1 MKKKKIFALM
11 AAALSL
17 AACSTNDIAD
27 ITHDDA
33 DNVVNVASVTRSG
46 EGASTTSTIPSFHLI
61 NITQA
66 TKRNVNFEADFTYD
80 NNTNQYAQTGDSKVV
95 WYNVKDADGN
105 EIPNEFKAFSP
116 IKTDKN
122 NASLETFNLPTDQ
135 SSATLLQ
142 SADWMTGKPDP
153 NPIKKSAAPS
163 GLALN
168 FSHNYSKLCFNV
180 VPQEDITESALSSA
194 DIKVLGSIKPYY
206 NSTSTSKTIEAIVE
220 PKDYT
225 TNDEIIQISLSN
237 GGESYALNFLQPITF
252 EAGKQ
257 YNYSLKLGHN
267 AITISSVSVT
277 DWTQASVATGKENE
291 AWNGSNALKLTFSGN
306 LTGAKLVLTYHYTEP
321 QTSNNV
327 KTRTLDAFISQNI
340 LSNCI
345 KISSPNNAEGIEVVI
360 RSEKNSSIAEIPLNN
375 DANIVLLSAKGGINT
390 NGTTNFTL
398 PDNETLVPGYSTI
411 GVTGDSENVKDIK
424 LDVSGDLRSLVNASD
439 PKNADTSKA
448 KFTNLFK
455 DCKQLKSFKKIQLNQ
470 MADSCCE
477 AMFENSGLEQSP
489 ILPDTTSVN
498 CYINMFKNCIDLKQ
512 VALPAAGLSPGCYNG
527 VLSGCVNLEY
537 LKLGVTNESLNS
549 LNDIENPP
557 FGNLVGQNDKQEIR
571 NDDGSITIIDPTAGS
586 QVDQRTLVIKE
597 GVDTSKLDLPFLWVD
612 MSKGANVLLE

>member
-1 MKKKKIFALM
+1 MLYMKKKKIFALM

-17 AACSTNDIAD
+17 TACSTNDIAD

-46 EGASTTSTIPSFHLI
+46 EGASTTSPMTAPFHLI

-206 NSTSTSKTIEAIVE
+206 NSTFKTIEAIVE

-267 AITISSVSVT
+267 AITISSVSVS
-277 DWTQASVATGKENE
+277 DWEDESVSSDEDEAWIRFDDSNIEYITFTADSEQGFKFYDTLYGSTLSGFEYSVNNGEWITIPSEGITEAIPFGGEKGTLRLRGKNLNGTATGYY
-291 AWNGSNALKLTFSGN
+291 GSNAK
-306 LTGAKLVLTYHYTEP
+306 
-321 QTSNNV
+321 
-327 KTRTLDAFISQNI
+327 RIS
-340 LSNCI
+340 
-345 KISSPNNAEGIEVVI
+345 
-360 RSEKNSSIAEIPLNN
+360 
-375 DANIVLLSAKGGINT
+375 
-390 NGTTNFTL
+390 F
-398 PDNETLVPGYSTI
+398 
-411 GVTGDSENVKDIK
+411 SENVPVSCTGDIRTLLDYENYTTVSTTNARFTSLFNNCAQLTSAPK
-424 LDVSGDLRSLVNASD
+424 LPATDLHEECYLGMFAGCTSLTTAPELPATNLRSKCYQAMFQGCTSLTTAPKLKATTLQSQCYFRMFYGCTILNSVTMLATDVSAFECLTNWLDDAGTGAQSRTLKLKNETVYNTIKETTSSLYR
-439 PKNADTSKA
+439 T
-448 KFTNLFK
+448 
-455 DCKQLKSFKKIQLNQ
+455 
-470 MADSCCE
+470 
-477 AMFENSGLEQSP
+477 P
-489 ILPDTTSVN
+489 ILPDLWKSGT
-498 CYINMFKNCIDLKQ
+498 
-512 VALPAAGLSPGCYNG
+512 NG
-527 VLSGCVNLEY
+527 ATVIYEDN
-537 LKLGVTNESLNS
+537 
-549 LNDIENPP
+549 NP
-557 FGNLVGQNDKQEIR
+557 
-571 NDDGSITIIDPTAGS
+571 
-586 QVDQRTLVIKE
+586 
-597 GVDTSKLDLPFLWVD
+597 
-612 MSKGANVLLE
+612 

>member
-17 AACSTNDIAD
+17 TACSTNDIAD

-46 EGASTTSTIPSFHLI
+46 EGASTTSPMTAPFHLI

-206 NSTSTSKTIEAIVE
+206 NSTFKTIEAIVE

-267 AITISSVSVT
+267 AITISSVSVS
-277 DWTQASVATGKENE
+277 DWEDESVSSDEDEAWIRFDDSNIEYITFTADSEQGFKFYDTLYGSTLSGFEYSVNNGEWITIPSEGITEAIPFGGEKGTLRLRGKNLNGTATGYY
-291 AWNGSNALKLTFSGN
+291 GSNAK
-306 LTGAKLVLTYHYTEP
+306 
-321 QTSNNV
+321 
-327 KTRTLDAFISQNI
+327 RIS
-340 LSNCI
+340 
-345 KISSPNNAEGIEVVI
+345 
-360 RSEKNSSIAEIPLNN
+360 
-375 DANIVLLSAKGGINT
+375 
-390 NGTTNFTL
+390 F
-398 PDNETLVPGYSTI
+398 
-411 GVTGDSENVKDIK
+411 SENVPVSCTGDIRNLLDYENYTTVSTTNARFTSLFNNCAQLTSAPK
-424 LDVSGDLRSLVNASD
+424 LPATDLHEECYLGMFAGCTSLTTAPELPATNLRSKCYQAMFQGCTSLTTAPKLKATTLQSQCYFRMFYGCTILNSVTMLATDVSAFECLTNWLDDAGTGAQSRTLKLKNETVYNTIKETTSSLYR
-439 PKNADTSKA
+439 T
-448 KFTNLFK
+448 
-455 DCKQLKSFKKIQLNQ
+455 
-470 MADSCCE
+470 
-477 AMFENSGLEQSP
+477 P
-489 ILPDTTSVN
+489 ILPDLWKSGT
-498 CYINMFKNCIDLKQ
+498 
-512 VALPAAGLSPGCYNG
+512 NG
-527 VLSGCVNLEY
+527 ATVIYEDN
-537 LKLGVTNESLNS
+537 
-549 LNDIENPP
+549 NP
-557 FGNLVGQNDKQEIR
+557 
-571 NDDGSITIIDPTAGS
+571 
-586 QVDQRTLVIKE
+586 
-597 GVDTSKLDLPFLWVD
+597 
-612 MSKGANVLLE
+612 

>member
-17 AACSTNDIAD
+17 AACSTNDVAD

-46 EGASTTSTIPSFHLI
+46 EGASTTSPMTAPFHLI

-66 TKRNVNFEADFTYD
+66 TKRNVNFEADFTFN

-194 DIKVLGSIKPYY
+194 DIKVLGSITPYY

-237 GGESYALNFLQPITF
+237 GGESYALNFLQATTF

-267 AITISSVSVT
+267 AITISSVSVS
-277 DWTQASVATGKENE
+277 DWEDKIVSSDEDEAWIRFDDSNIEYITFTADSEQGFKFYDTLYGSTLSGFEYSVNNGEWITIPSEGITEAIPFGGEKGTLRLRGKNLNGTATGE
-291 AWNGSNALKLTFSGN
+291 NGSNAKIISFTNNVPVSCTGDIRTLLDYKNYTTVSTTNARFTSLFNNCAQLTSAPKLPATDLHEECYLGMFAGCTSLTTAPELPATNLRSKCYQAMFQGCTSLTTAPKLKATTLQSQCYFRMFYGCTILNSVTMLATDVSAFECLTNWLYDAGTGAQSRTLKL
-306 LTGAKLVLTYHYTEP
+306 K
-321 QTSNNV
+321 
-327 KTRTLDAFISQNI
+327 
-340 LSNCI
+340 
-345 KISSPNNAEGIEVVI
+345 
-360 RSEKNSSIAEIPLNN
+360 
-375 DANIVLLSAKGGINT
+375 
-390 NGTTNFTL
+390 
-398 PDNETLVPGYSTI
+398 NETVYNTI
-411 GVTGDSENVKDIK
+411 KETTS
-424 LDVSGDLRSLVNASD
+424 SLYR
-439 PKNADTSKA
+439 T
-448 KFTNLFK
+448 
-455 DCKQLKSFKKIQLNQ
+455 
-470 MADSCCE
+470 
-477 AMFENSGLEQSP
+477 P
-489 ILPDTTSVN
+489 ILPDLWKSGT
-498 CYINMFKNCIDLKQ
+498 
-512 VALPAAGLSPGCYNG
+512 NG
-527 VLSGCVNLEY
+527 ATVIYEDN
-537 LKLGVTNESLNS
+537 
-549 LNDIENPP
+549 NP
-557 FGNLVGQNDKQEIR
+557 
-571 NDDGSITIIDPTAGS
+571 
-586 QVDQRTLVIKE
+586 
-597 GVDTSKLDLPFLWVD
+597 
-612 MSKGANVLLE
+612 

>member
-17 AACSTNDIAD
+17 AACSTNDVAD

-46 EGASTTSTIPSFHLI
+46 EGASTTSPMTAPFHLI

-168 FSHNYSKLCFNV
+168 FSHNYSKLCFAID
-180 VPQEDITESALSSA
+180 PQDDITESDLSGA

-206 NSTSTSKTIEAIVE
+206 NSTFKTIEAIVE
-220 PKDYT
+220 PKAYT

-267 AITISSVSVT
+267 AITISSVSVS
-277 DWTQASVATGKENE
+277 DWEDKIVSSDEDEAWIRFDDSNIEYITFTADSEQGFKFYDTLYGSTLSGFEYSVNNGEWITIPSEGITEAIPFGGEKGTLRLRGKNLNGTATGE
-291 AWNGSNALKLTFSGN
+291 NGSNAKIISFTNNVPVSCTGDIRTLLDYKNYTTVSTTNARFTSLFNNCAQLTSAPKLPATDLHEECYLGMFAGCTSLTTAPELPATNLRSKCYQAMFQGCTSLTTAPKLKATTLQSQCYFRMFYGCTILNSVTMLATDVSAFECLTNWLYDAGTGAQSRTLKL
-306 LTGAKLVLTYHYTEP
+306 K
-321 QTSNNV
+321 
-327 KTRTLDAFISQNI
+327 
-340 LSNCI
+340 
-345 KISSPNNAEGIEVVI
+345 
-360 RSEKNSSIAEIPLNN
+360 
-375 DANIVLLSAKGGINT
+375 
-390 NGTTNFTL
+390 
-398 PDNETLVPGYSTI
+398 NETVYNTIKETTSILYST
-411 GVTGDSENVKDIK
+411 
-424 LDVSGDLRSLVNASD
+424 
-439 PKNADTSKA
+439 
-448 KFTNLFK
+448 
-455 DCKQLKSFKKIQLNQ
+455 
-470 MADSCCE
+470 
-477 AMFENSGLEQSP
+477 P
-489 ILPDTTSVN
+489 ILPDLWKSGT
-498 CYINMFKNCIDLKQ
+498 
-512 VALPAAGLSPGCYNG
+512 NG
-527 VLSGCVNLEY
+527 ATVIYEDN
-537 LKLGVTNESLNS
+537 
-549 LNDIENPP
+549 NP
-557 FGNLVGQNDKQEIR
+557 
-571 NDDGSITIIDPTAGS
+571 
-586 QVDQRTLVIKE
+586 
-597 GVDTSKLDLPFLWVD
+597 
-612 MSKGANVLLE
+612 

>member
-46 EGASTTSTIPSFHLI
+46 EGASTTSPMTSPFHLI

-267 AITISSVSVT
+267 AITISSVSVS
-277 DWTQASVATGKENE
+277 DWEDKIVSSDEDEAWIRFDDSNIEYITFTADSEQGFKFYDTLYGSTLSGFEYSVNNGEWITIPSEGITEAIPFGGEKGTLRLRGKNLNGTATGE
-291 AWNGSNALKLTFSGN
+291 NGSNAKIISFTNNVPVSCTGDIRTLLDYKNYTTVSTTNARFTSLFNNCAQLTSAPKLPATDLHEECYLGMFAGCTSLTTAPKLKATTLQSQCYFRMFYGCTILNSVTMLATDVSAFECLTNWLYDAGTGAQSRTLKL
-306 LTGAKLVLTYHYTEP
+306 K
-321 QTSNNV
+321 
-327 KTRTLDAFISQNI
+327 
-340 LSNCI
+340 
-345 KISSPNNAEGIEVVI
+345 
-360 RSEKNSSIAEIPLNN
+360 
-375 DANIVLLSAKGGINT
+375 
-390 NGTTNFTL
+390 
-398 PDNETLVPGYSTI
+398 NETVYNTI
-411 GVTGDSENVKDIK
+411 KETTS
-424 LDVSGDLRSLVNASD
+424 SLYR
-439 PKNADTSKA
+439 T
-448 KFTNLFK
+448 
-455 DCKQLKSFKKIQLNQ
+455 
-470 MADSCCE
+470 
-477 AMFENSGLEQSP
+477 P
-489 ILPDTTSVN
+489 ILPDLWKSGT
-498 CYINMFKNCIDLKQ
+498 
-512 VALPAAGLSPGCYNG
+512 NG
-527 VLSGCVNLEY
+527 ATVIYEDN
-537 LKLGVTNESLNS
+537 
-549 LNDIENPP
+549 NP
-557 FGNLVGQNDKQEIR
+557 
-571 NDDGSITIIDPTAGS
+571 
-586 QVDQRTLVIKE
+586 
-597 GVDTSKLDLPFLWVD
+597 
-612 MSKGANVLLE
+612 

>member
-46 EGASTTSTIPSFHLI
+46 EGASTTSPMTAPFHLI

-66 TKRNVNFEADFTYD
+66 TKRNVNFEADFTFN

-206 NSTSTSKTIEAIVE
+206 NSTFKTIEAIVE

-237 GGESYALNFLQPITF
+237 GGESYALNFLQATTF

-267 AITISSVSVT
+267 AITISSVSVS
-277 DWTQASVATGKENE
+277 DWEDKIVSSDEDEAWIRFDDSNIEYITFTADSEQGFKFYDTLYGSTLSGFEYSVNNGEWITIPSEGITEAIPFGGEKGTLRLRGKNLNGTATGE
-291 AWNGSNALKLTFSGN
+291 NGSNAKIISFTNNVPVSCTGDIRTLLDYKNYTTVSTTNARFTSLFNNCAQLTSAPKLPATDLHEECYLGMFAGCTSLTTAPELPATNLRSKCYQAMFQGCTSLTTAPKLKATTLQSQCYFRMFYGCTILNSVTMLATDVSAFECLTNWLYDAGTGAQSRTLKL
-306 LTGAKLVLTYHYTEP
+306 K
-321 QTSNNV
+321 
-327 KTRTLDAFISQNI
+327 
-340 LSNCI
+340 
-345 KISSPNNAEGIEVVI
+345 
-360 RSEKNSSIAEIPLNN
+360 
-375 DANIVLLSAKGGINT
+375 
-390 NGTTNFTL
+390 
-398 PDNETLVPGYSTI
+398 NETVYNTI
-411 GVTGDSENVKDIK
+411 KETTS
-424 LDVSGDLRSLVNASD
+424 SLYR
-439 PKNADTSKA
+439 T
-448 KFTNLFK
+448 
-455 DCKQLKSFKKIQLNQ
+455 
-470 MADSCCE
+470 
-477 AMFENSGLEQSP
+477 P
-489 ILPDTTSVN
+489 ILPDLWKSGT
-498 CYINMFKNCIDLKQ
+498 
-512 VALPAAGLSPGCYNG
+512 NG
-527 VLSGCVNLEY
+527 ATVIYEDN
-537 LKLGVTNESLNS
+537 
-549 LNDIENPP
+549 NP
-557 FGNLVGQNDKQEIR
+557 
-571 NDDGSITIIDPTAGS
+571 
-586 QVDQRTLVIKE
+586 
-597 GVDTSKLDLPFLWVD
+597 
-612 MSKGANVLLE
+612 

>member
-33 DNVVNVASVTRSG
+33 DNVVNIASVTRSG
-46 EGASTTSTIPSFHLI
+46 ETGNTTAQQMTAPFHLI

-66 TKRNVNFEADFTYD
+66 TKRNVNFEADFTFN

-206 NSTSTSKTIEAIVE
+206 NSTFKTIEAIVE

-291 AWNGSNALKLTFSGN
+291 AWNGSNALKLTFSGD

-327 KTRTLDAFISQNI
+327 KTRTPDASISQKI

-375 DANIVLLSAKGGINT
+375 DANIVLLSSKGINT
-390 NGTTNFTL
+390 NGTTNFTFS
-398 PDNETLVPGYSTI
+398 DNENPVPGYLTI
-411 GVTGDSENVKDIK
+411 GVTGNNANGIG
-424 LDVSGDLRSLVNASD
+424 LDVSGDLRSLVDASD
-439 PKNADTSKA
+439 PKNADTSEA

-455 DCKQLKSFKKIQLNQ
+455 DCKQLKSFKKIQLNE
-470 MADSCCE
+470 MADNCCE

-498 CYINMFKNCIDLKQ
+498 CYKNMFKNCIDLKQ
-512 VALPAAGLSPGCYNG
+512 VALPAEGLSPGCYNG
-527 VLSGCVNLEY
+527 VLSGCVKLEY
-537 LKLGVTNESLNS
+537 LKLGVTKENLKT
-549 LNDIENPP
+549 LNDKENPP
-557 FGNLVGQNDKQEIR
+557 FWNFLGQSDDKQEII
-571 NDDGSITIIDPTAGS
+571 NDDGTTTIIDPTAGS

-597 GVDTSKLDLPFLWVD
+597 GVDTSKLDIPLLWVD
-612 MSKGANVLLE
+612 MSLGANVLLE

>member
-1 MKKKKIFALM
+1 MLYMKKKKIFALM

-17 AACSTNDIAD
+17 AACSTNDVAD

-46 EGASTTSTIPSFHLI
+46 EGASTTSPMTAPFHLI

-206 NSTSTSKTIEAIVE
+206 NSTFKTIEAIVE

-267 AITISSVSVT
+267 AITISSVSVS
-277 DWTQASVATGKENE
+277 DWEDKIVSSDEDEAWIRFDDSNIEYITFTADSEQGFKFYDTLYGSTLSGFEYSVNNGEWIAIPAAGITEAIPFGGEKGTLRLRGKNLNGTATGE
-291 AWNGSNALKLTFSGN
+291 NGSNAKIISFTNNVPVSCTGDIRTLLDYKNYTTVSTTNARFTSLFNNCAQLTSAPKLPATDLHEECYLGMFAGCTSLTTAPELPATNLRSKCYQAMFQGCTSLTTAPKLKATTLQSQCYFRMFYGCTILNSVTMLATDVSAFECLTNWLYDAGTGAQSRTLKL
-306 LTGAKLVLTYHYTEP
+306 K
-321 QTSNNV
+321 
-327 KTRTLDAFISQNI
+327 
-340 LSNCI
+340 
-345 KISSPNNAEGIEVVI
+345 
-360 RSEKNSSIAEIPLNN
+360 
-375 DANIVLLSAKGGINT
+375 
-390 NGTTNFTL
+390 
-398 PDNETLVPGYSTI
+398 NETVYNTI
-411 GVTGDSENVKDIK
+411 KET
-424 LDVSGDLRSLVNASD
+424 
-439 PKNADTSKA
+439 TSILYR
-448 KFTNLFK
+448 T
-455 DCKQLKSFKKIQLNQ
+455 
-470 MADSCCE
+470 
-477 AMFENSGLEQSP
+477 P
-489 ILPDTTSVN
+489 ILPDLWKSGT
-498 CYINMFKNCIDLKQ
+498 
-512 VALPAAGLSPGCYNG
+512 NG
-527 VLSGCVNLEY
+527 ATVIYEDN
-537 LKLGVTNESLNS
+537 
-549 LNDIENPP
+549 NP
-557 FGNLVGQNDKQEIR
+557 
-571 NDDGSITIIDPTAGS
+571 
-586 QVDQRTLVIKE
+586 
-597 GVDTSKLDLPFLWVD
+597 
-612 MSKGANVLLE
+612 

>member
-17 AACSTNDIAD
+17 TACSTNDVAD

-46 EGASTTSTIPSFHLI
+46 EGASTTSPMTAPFHLI

-66 TKRNVNFEADFTYD
+66 TKRNVNFEADFTFN

-206 NSTSTSKTIEAIVE
+206 NSTFKTIEAIVE

-237 GGESYALNFLQPITF
+237 GGESYALNFLQATTF

-267 AITISSVSVT
+267 AITISSVSVS
-277 DWTQASVATGKENE
+277 DWEDKIVSSDEDEAWIRFDDSNIEYITFTADSEQGFKFYDTLYGSTLSGVEYSVNNGEWIAIPAAGITEAIPFGGEKGTLRLRGKNLNGTATGE
-291 AWNGSNALKLTFSGN
+291 NGSNAKIISFTNNVPVSCTGDIRTLLDYKNYTTVSTTNARFTSLFNNCAQLTSAPKLPATDLHEECYLGMFAGCTSLTTAPELPATNLRSKCYQAMFQGCTSLTTAPKLKATTLQSQCYFRMFYGCTILNSVTMLATDVSAFECLTNWLYDAGTGAQSRTLKL
-306 LTGAKLVLTYHYTEP
+306 K
-321 QTSNNV
+321 
-327 KTRTLDAFISQNI
+327 
-340 LSNCI
+340 
-345 KISSPNNAEGIEVVI
+345 
-360 RSEKNSSIAEIPLNN
+360 
-375 DANIVLLSAKGGINT
+375 
-390 NGTTNFTL
+390 
-398 PDNETLVPGYSTI
+398 NETVYNTI
-411 GVTGDSENVKDIK
+411 KETTS
-424 LDVSGDLRSLVNASD
+424 SLYR
-439 PKNADTSKA
+439 T
-448 KFTNLFK
+448 
-455 DCKQLKSFKKIQLNQ
+455 
-470 MADSCCE
+470 
-477 AMFENSGLEQSP
+477 P
-489 ILPDTTSVN
+489 ILPDLWKSGT
-498 CYINMFKNCIDLKQ
+498 
-512 VALPAAGLSPGCYNG
+512 NG
-527 VLSGCVNLEY
+527 ATVIYEDN
-537 LKLGVTNESLNS
+537 
-549 LNDIENPP
+549 NP
-557 FGNLVGQNDKQEIR
+557 
-571 NDDGSITIIDPTAGS
+571 
-586 QVDQRTLVIKE
+586 
-597 GVDTSKLDLPFLWVD
+597 
-612 MSKGANVLLE
+612 

>member
-17 AACSTNDIAD
+17 TACSTNDIAD

-46 EGASTTSTIPSFHLI
+46 EGASTTSPMTAPFHLI

-206 NSTSTSKTIEAIVE
+206 NSTFKTIEAIVE

-267 AITISSVSVT
+267 AITISSVSVS
-277 DWTQASVATGKENE
+277 DWEDKIVSSDEDEAWIRFDDSNIEYITFTADSEQGFKFYDTLYGSTLSGFEYSVNNGEWITIPSEGITEAIPFGGEKGTLRLRGKNLNGTATGYY
-291 AWNGSNALKLTFSGN
+291 GSNAK
-306 LTGAKLVLTYHYTEP
+306 
-321 QTSNNV
+321 
-327 KTRTLDAFISQNI
+327 RIS
-340 LSNCI
+340 
-345 KISSPNNAEGIEVVI
+345 
-360 RSEKNSSIAEIPLNN
+360 
-375 DANIVLLSAKGGINT
+375 
-390 NGTTNFTL
+390 F
-398 PDNETLVPGYSTI
+398 
-411 GVTGDSENVKDIK
+411 SENVPVSCTGDIRTLLDYENYTTVSTTNARFTSLFNNCAQLTSAPK
-424 LDVSGDLRSLVNASD
+424 LPATDLHEECYLGMFAGCTSLTTAPELPATNLRSKCYQAMFQGCTSLTTAPKLKATTLQSQCYFRMFYGCTILNSVTMLATDVSAFECLTNWLYDAGTGAQSRTLKL
-439 PKNADTSKA
+439 KNETVYNTIKETTSILYS
-448 KFTNLFK
+448 T
-455 DCKQLKSFKKIQLNQ
+455 
-470 MADSCCE
+470 
-477 AMFENSGLEQSP
+477 P
-489 ILPDTTSVN
+489 ILPDFWKSGT
-498 CYINMFKNCIDLKQ
+498 
-512 VALPAAGLSPGCYNG
+512 NG
-527 VLSGCVNLEY
+527 ATVIYEDN
-537 LKLGVTNESLNS
+537 
-549 LNDIENPP
+549 NP
-557 FGNLVGQNDKQEIR
+557 
-571 NDDGSITIIDPTAGS
+571 
-586 QVDQRTLVIKE
+586 
-597 GVDTSKLDLPFLWVD
+597 
-612 MSKGANVLLE
+612 

>member
-46 EGASTTSTIPSFHLI
+46 EGASTTSPMTAPFHLI

-206 NSTSTSKTIEAIVE
+206 NSTFKTIEAIVE

-237 GGESYALNFLQPITF
+237 GGESYALNFLQATTF

-291 AWNGSNALKLTFSGN
+291 AWNGSNALKLTFSGD

-327 KTRTLDAFISQNI
+327 KTRTPDASISQKI

-345 KISSPNNAEGIEVVI
+345 EIRKPTAEGIEVEI

-390 NGTTNFTL
+390 NGTTNFTFS
-398 PDNETLVPGYSTI
+398 DNENPVPGYLTI

-439 PKNADTSKA
+439 PKNADTSEA

-455 DCKQLKSFKKIQLNQ
+455 DCKQLKSFKKIQLNE
-470 MADSCCE
+470 MADNCCE

-489 ILPDTTSVN
+489 ILPDATSQN
-498 CYINMFKNCIDLKQ
+498 CYKDMFKNCSALKQ
-512 VALPAAGLSPGCYNG
+512 VELPAAGLSPGCYNG

-549 LNDIENPP
+549 IDYDENPP
-557 FGNLVGQNDKQEIR
+557 FGNFIGQEDDKQEITD
-571 NDDGSITIIDPTAGS
+571 DDGTTSNSPIAGS
-586 QVDQRTLVIKE
+586 NTTQRTLVVKE
-597 GVDTSKLDLPFLWVD
+597 GVDINELGLPPLWTD
-612 MSKGANVLLE
+612 SDQGANVMFAD

>member
-17 AACSTNDIAD
+17 TACSTNDIAD

-46 EGASTTSTIPSFHLI
+46 EGASTTSPMTAPFHLI

-80 NNTNQYAQTGDSKVV
+80 NNTNQYTQVPGSNVV

-206 NSTSTSKTIEAIVE
+206 NSTFKTIEAIVE

-267 AITISSVSVT
+267 AITISSVSVS
-277 DWTQASVATGKENE
+277 DWEDKIVSSDEDEAWIRFDDSNIEYITFTADSEQGFKFYDTLYGSTLSGFEYSVNNGEWITIPSEGITEAIPFGGEKGTLRLRGKNLNGTATGE
-291 AWNGSNALKLTFSGN
+291 NGSNAKIISFTNNVPVSCTGDIRTLLDYKNYTTVSTTNARFTSLFNNCAQLTSAPKLPATDLHEECYLGMFAGCTSLTTAPELPATNLRSKCYQAMFQGCTSLTTAPKLKATTLQSQCYLRMFYGCTILNSVTMLATDVSAFECLTNWLYDAGTGAQSRTLKL
-306 LTGAKLVLTYHYTEP
+306 K
-321 QTSNNV
+321 
-327 KTRTLDAFISQNI
+327 
-340 LSNCI
+340 
-345 KISSPNNAEGIEVVI
+345 
-360 RSEKNSSIAEIPLNN
+360 
-375 DANIVLLSAKGGINT
+375 
-390 NGTTNFTL
+390 
-398 PDNETLVPGYSTI
+398 NETVYNTI
-411 GVTGDSENVKDIK
+411 KETTS
-424 LDVSGDLRSLVNASD
+424 SLYR
-439 PKNADTSKA
+439 T
-448 KFTNLFK
+448 
-455 DCKQLKSFKKIQLNQ
+455 
-470 MADSCCE
+470 
-477 AMFENSGLEQSP
+477 P
-489 ILPDTTSVN
+489 ILPDLWKSGT
-498 CYINMFKNCIDLKQ
+498 
-512 VALPAAGLSPGCYNG
+512 NG
-527 VLSGCVNLEY
+527 ATVIYEDN
-537 LKLGVTNESLNS
+537 
-549 LNDIENPP
+549 NP
-557 FGNLVGQNDKQEIR
+557 
-571 NDDGSITIIDPTAGS
+571 
-586 QVDQRTLVIKE
+586 
-597 GVDTSKLDLPFLWVD
+597 
-612 MSKGANVLLE
+612 

>member
-17 AACSTNDIAD
+17 AACSTNDVAD

-46 EGASTTSTIPSFHLI
+46 EGASTTSPMTAPFHLI

-66 TKRNVNFEADFTYD
+66 TKRNVNFEADFTFN

-163 GLALN
+163 GLALK
-168 FSHNYSKLCFNV
+168 FSHNYSKLCFAID
-180 VPQEDITESALSSA
+180 PQDDITESDLSGA

-206 NSTSTSKTIEAIVE
+206 NSTFKTIEAIVE

-237 GGESYALNFLQPITF
+237 GGESYALNFLQATTF

-267 AITISSVSVT
+267 AITISSVSVS
-277 DWTQASVATGKENE
+277 DWEDKIVSSDEDEAWIRFDDSNIEYITFTADSEQGFKFYDTLYGSTLSGFEYSVNNGEWITIPSEGITEAIPFGGEKGTLRLRGKNLNGTATGE
-291 AWNGSNALKLTFSGN
+291 NGSNAKIISFTNNVPVSCTGDIRTLLDYKNYTTVSTTNARFTSLFNNCAQLTSAPKLPATDLHEECYLGMFAGCTSLTTAPELPATNLRSKCYQAMFQGCTSLTTAPKLKATTLQSQCYLRMFYGCTILNSVTMLATDVSAFECLTNWLYDAGTGAQSRTLKL
-306 LTGAKLVLTYHYTEP
+306 K
-321 QTSNNV
+321 
-327 KTRTLDAFISQNI
+327 
-340 LSNCI
+340 
-345 KISSPNNAEGIEVVI
+345 
-360 RSEKNSSIAEIPLNN
+360 
-375 DANIVLLSAKGGINT
+375 
-390 NGTTNFTL
+390 
-398 PDNETLVPGYSTI
+398 NETVYNTIKETTSILYST
-411 GVTGDSENVKDIK
+411 
-424 LDVSGDLRSLVNASD
+424 
-439 PKNADTSKA
+439 
-448 KFTNLFK
+448 
-455 DCKQLKSFKKIQLNQ
+455 
-470 MADSCCE
+470 
-477 AMFENSGLEQSP
+477 P
-489 ILPDTTSVN
+489 ILPDLWKSGT
-498 CYINMFKNCIDLKQ
+498 
-512 VALPAAGLSPGCYNG
+512 NG
-527 VLSGCVNLEY
+527 ATVIYEDN
-537 LKLGVTNESLNS
+537 
-549 LNDIENPP
+549 NP
-557 FGNLVGQNDKQEIR
+557 
-571 NDDGSITIIDPTAGS
+571 
-586 QVDQRTLVIKE
+586 
-597 GVDTSKLDLPFLWVD
+597 
-612 MSKGANVLLE
+612 

>member
-1 MKKKKIFALM
+1 MLYMKKKKIFALM

-17 AACSTNDIAD
+17 TACSTNDIAD

-46 EGASTTSTIPSFHLI
+46 EGASTTSPMTAPFHLI

-66 TKRNVNFEADFTYD
+66 TKRNVNFEADFTFN

-267 AITISSVSVT
+267 AITISSVSVS
-277 DWTQASVATGKENE
+277 DWEDKIVSSDEDEAWIRFDDSNIEYITFTADSEQGFKFYDTLYGSTLSGFEYSVNNGEWITIPSEGITEAIPFGGEKGTLRLRGKNLNGTATGE
-291 AWNGSNALKLTFSGN
+291 NGSNAKIISFTNNVPVSCTGDIRTLLDYKNYTTVSTTNARFTSLFNNCAQLTSAPKLPATDLHEECYLGMFAGCTSLTTAPELPATNLRSKCYQAMFQGCTSLTTAPKLKATTLQSQCYFRMFYGCTILNSVTMLATDVSAFECLTNWLYDAGTGAQSRTLKL
-306 LTGAKLVLTYHYTEP
+306 K
-321 QTSNNV
+321 
-327 KTRTLDAFISQNI
+327 
-340 LSNCI
+340 
-345 KISSPNNAEGIEVVI
+345 
-360 RSEKNSSIAEIPLNN
+360 
-375 DANIVLLSAKGGINT
+375 
-390 NGTTNFTL
+390 
-398 PDNETLVPGYSTI
+398 NETVYNTIKETTSILYST
-411 GVTGDSENVKDIK
+411 
-424 LDVSGDLRSLVNASD
+424 
-439 PKNADTSKA
+439 
-448 KFTNLFK
+448 
-455 DCKQLKSFKKIQLNQ
+455 
-470 MADSCCE
+470 
-477 AMFENSGLEQSP
+477 P
-489 ILPDTTSVN
+489 ILPDLWKSGT
-498 CYINMFKNCIDLKQ
+498 
-512 VALPAAGLSPGCYNG
+512 NG
-527 VLSGCVNLEY
+527 ATVIYEDN
-537 LKLGVTNESLNS
+537 
-549 LNDIENPP
+549 NP
-557 FGNLVGQNDKQEIR
+557 
-571 NDDGSITIIDPTAGS
+571 
-586 QVDQRTLVIKE
+586 
-597 GVDTSKLDLPFLWVD
+597 
-612 MSKGANVLLE
+612 

>member
-1 MKKKKIFALM
+1 MKRNKIFAWM
-11 AAALSL
+11 SAAMTF
-17 AACSTNDIAD
+17 AACTNNDIAD
-27 ITHDDA
+27 ITANDA
-33 DNVVNVASVTRSG
+33 DNVVNIASVTRSG
-46 EGASTTSTIPSFHLI
+46 ETGNTTAQQMTAPFHLV
-61 NITQA
+61 NVTQMA
-66 TKRNVNFEADFTYD
+66 KFDMKYEADYTFD
-80 NNTNQYAQTGDSKVV
+80 NNTYSVNGLVV
-95 WYNVKDADGN
+95 WCNSYD
-105 EIPNEFKAFSP
+105 NEFQAFSP
-116 IKTDKN
+116 LHTSAN
-122 NASLETFNLPTDQ
+122 NASFTTFTIPTDQ
-135 SSATLLQ
+135 STADKLAA
-142 SADWMTGKPDP
+142 ADWMTATTTE
-153 NPIKKSAAPS
+153 KKGNNNGAIS
-163 GLALN
+163 LN
-168 FSHNYSKLCFNV
+168 FEHQLSNIVITIS
-180 VPQEDITESALSSA
+180 EDAKSDLASLS
-194 DIKVLGSIKPYY
+194 DIKVLGTITPYY
-206 NSTSTSKTIEAIVE
+206 NSTTKTIQAIVE
-220 PKDYT
+220 PATTVPNTSLLTFKDAA
-225 TNDEIIQISLSN
+225 
-237 GGESYALNFLQPITF
+237 GESYTIPFPSSITSLDK
-252 EAGKQ
+252 GKQ
-257 YNYSLKLGHN
+257 YNFTLSGGHN
-267 AITISSVSVT
+267 TLTISSVSVT
-277 DWTQASVATGKENE
+277 GWTQASVATGKENE

-375 DANIVLLSAKGGINT
+375 DANIVLLSSKGINK
-390 NGTTNFTL
+390 NGTTNFFSDSGE
-398 PDNETLVPGYSTI
+398 PVPGYLTI
-411 GVTGDSENVKDIK
+411 AVTSENANDIG
-424 LDVSGDLRSLVNASD
+424 LDVSGDFRSLVDASD

-455 DCKQLKSFKKIQLNQ
+455 DCKQLKSFEKIQLNQ

-557 FGNLVGQNDKQEIR
+557 FGNLVGQDDKQEIR

-586 QVDQRTLVIKE
+586 EVDQRTLVIKE
-597 GVDTSKLDLPFLWVD
+597 GVDTSKLDLPSLWVD
-612 MSKGANVLLE
+612 MSLGANVQLE

>member
-95 WYNVKDADGN
+95 WYNVKDADAN
-105 EIPNEFKAFSP
+105 EIPNEFKAFAP

-180 VPQEDITESALSSA
+180 VPQEDITESDLSGA
-194 DIKVLGSIKPYY
+194 DIKVLGSITPYY
-206 NSTSTSKTIEAIVE
+206 NSTSKTIEAIVE

-277 DWTQASVATGKENE
+277 GWTQASVATGKENE

-306 LTGAKLVLTYHYTEP
+306 LSGATLVLTYHYTEP
-321 QTSNNV
+321 QTSNNA
-327 KTRTLDAFISQNI
+327 KTRTPDAFISQKI

-345 KISSPNNAEGIEVVI
+345 KIGSPNNAEGIEVVI
-360 RSEKNSSIAEIPLNN
+360 RAEKNSSIAEIPLNN
-375 DANIVLLSAKGGINT
+375 DANIVLLSSKGINT
-390 NGTTNFTL
+390 NGTTNFTFS
-398 PDNETLVPGYSTI
+398 DNENPVPGYLTI
-411 GVTGDSENVKDIK
+411 GVTGNNANGIG
-424 LDVSGDLRSLVNASD
+424 LDVSGDLLSLVDASD
-439 PKNADTSKA
+439 PKNADTSEA

-470 MADSCCE
+470 MAENCCE
-477 AMFENSGLEQSP
+477 GMFENSGLEQSP

-498 CYINMFKNCIDLKQ
+498 CYKDMFKNCIDLKQ
-512 VALPAAGLSPGCYNG
+512 VALPAAGLSSGCYNG

-537 LKLGVTNESLNS
+537 LKLGVTKENLKT
-549 LNDIENPP
+549 LNDKENPP
-557 FGNLVGQNDKQEIR
+557 FGNFLGQNDNKQEIR
-571 NDDGSITIIDPTAGS
+571 NDDGSITVIDPTAGS

-597 GVDTSKLDLPFLWVD
+597 GVDTSKLDIPFLWVD
-612 MSKGANVLLE
+612 MSLGANVLLE

>member
-17 AACSTNDIAD
+17 TACSTNDVAD

-46 EGASTTSTIPSFHLI
+46 EGASTTSPMTAPFHLI

-206 NSTSTSKTIEAIVE
+206 NSTFKTIEAIVE

-267 AITISSVSVT
+267 AITISSVSVS
-277 DWTQASVATGKENE
+277 DWEDKIVSSDEDEAWIRFDDSNIEYITFTADSEQGFKFYDTLYGSTLSGFEYSVNNGEWITIPSEGITEAIPFGGEKGTLRLRGKNLNGTATGE
-291 AWNGSNALKLTFSGN
+291 NGSNAKIISFTNNVPVSCTGDIRTLLDYENYTTVSTTNARFTSLFNNCAQLTSAPKLPATDLHEECYLGMFAGCTSLTTAPELPATNLRSKCYQAMFQGCTSLTTAPKLKATTLQSQCYFRMFYGCTILNSVTMLATDVSAFECLTNWLYDAGTGAQSRTLKL
-306 LTGAKLVLTYHYTEP
+306 K
-321 QTSNNV
+321 
-327 KTRTLDAFISQNI
+327 
-340 LSNCI
+340 
-345 KISSPNNAEGIEVVI
+345 
-360 RSEKNSSIAEIPLNN
+360 
-375 DANIVLLSAKGGINT
+375 
-390 NGTTNFTL
+390 
-398 PDNETLVPGYSTI
+398 NETVYNTIKETTSILYST
-411 GVTGDSENVKDIK
+411 
-424 LDVSGDLRSLVNASD
+424 
-439 PKNADTSKA
+439 
-448 KFTNLFK
+448 
-455 DCKQLKSFKKIQLNQ
+455 
-470 MADSCCE
+470 
-477 AMFENSGLEQSP
+477 P
-489 ILPDTTSVN
+489 ILPDLWKSGT
-498 CYINMFKNCIDLKQ
+498 
-512 VALPAAGLSPGCYNG
+512 NG
-527 VLSGCVNLEY
+527 ATVIYEDN
-537 LKLGVTNESLNS
+537 
-549 LNDIENPP
+549 NP
-557 FGNLVGQNDKQEIR
+557 
-571 NDDGSITIIDPTAGS
+571 
-586 QVDQRTLVIKE
+586 
-597 GVDTSKLDLPFLWVD
+597 
-612 MSKGANVLLE
+612 

>member
-1 MKKKKIFALM
+1 MLYMKKKKIFALM

-17 AACSTNDIAD
+17 AACSTNDVAD

-46 EGASTTSTIPSFHLI
+46 EGASTTSPMTAPFHLI

-80 NNTNQYAQTGDSKVV
+80 NDTNQYTQVPGSNVV

-168 FSHNYSKLCFNV
+168 FSHNYAKLCFAID
-180 VPQEDITESALSSA
+180 PQDDITESDLSGA

-206 NSTSTSKTIEAIVE
+206 NSTFKTIEAIVE

-267 AITISSVSVT
+267 AITISSVSVS
-277 DWTQASVATGKENE
+277 DWEDKIVSSDEDE
-291 AWNGSNALKLTFSGN
+291 AWIRFDDSNIEYITFTADSDQGFMFSQPPSGN
-306 LTGAKLVLTYHYTEP
+306 GGDGGDGDEEGDYQLAHIRMSQYI
-321 QTSNNV
+321 
-327 KTRTLDAFISQNI
+327 TR
-340 LSNCI
+340 
-345 KISSPNNAEGIEVVI
+345 AE
-360 RSEKNSSIAEIPLNN
+360 
-375 DANIVLLSAKGGINT
+375 
-390 NGTTNFTL
+390 
-398 PDNETLVPGYSTI
+398 
-411 GVTGDSENVKDIK
+411 
-424 LDVSGDLRSLVNASD
+424 
-439 PKNADTSKA
+439 DTS
-448 KFTNLFK
+448 T
-455 DCKQLKSFKKIQLNQ
+455 SG
-470 MADSCCE
+470 
-477 AMFENSGLEQSP
+477 FEY
-489 ILPDTTSVN
+489 SVDN
-498 CYINMFKNCIDLKQ
+498 GEWIAI
-512 VALPAAGLSPGCYNG
+512 PAAGITEAIPFGGEKGTLRLRGKNLNGTATGYYGMTAKIISFTNNVPVSCTGDIRTLLDYENYTTVSTADACFSKLFQNCSQLTSAPKLPATDLSMACYLSMFKGCTSLTTAPELPATILRSNCYQSMF
-527 VLSGCVNLEY
+527 SGCTSLTTAPELKAMTLVQQCYYSMFEGCTNLSSVTMLATDVSAFLCLTY
-537 LKLGVTNESLNS
+537 WLNNAGTLAQSRTLKLKNATVYDT
-549 LNDIENPP
+549 IK
-557 FGNLVGQNDKQEIR
+557 DKQ
-571 NDDGSITIIDPTAGS
+571 DGSPSAPVLPDIWKSG
-586 QVDQRTLVIKE
+586 E
-597 GVDTSKLDLPFLWVD
+597 GRATVTYEDNNP
-612 MSKGANVLLE
+612 

>member
-17 AACSTNDIAD
+17 TACSTNDVAD

-46 EGASTTSTIPSFHLI
+46 EGASTTSPMTAPFHLI

-267 AITISSVSVT
+267 AITISSVSVS
-277 DWTQASVATGKENE
+277 DWEDKIVSSDEDEAWIRFDDSNIEYITFTADSEQGFKFYDTLYGSTLSGFEYSVNNGEWITIPSEGITEAIPFGGEKGTLRLRGKNLNGTATGE
-291 AWNGSNALKLTFSGN
+291 NGSNAKIISFTNNVPVSCTGDIRTLLDYKNYTTVSTTNARFTSLFNNCAQLTSAPKLPATDLHEECYLGMFAGCTSLTTAPELPATNLRSKCYQAMFQGCTSLTTAPKLKATTLQSQCYFRMFYGCTILNSVTMLATDVSAFLCLTYWLNNAGTLAQSRTLKL
-306 LTGAKLVLTYHYTEP
+306 K
-321 QTSNNV
+321 NV
-327 KTRTLDAFISQNI
+327 DVYNTIKDKTDDFYDA
-340 LSNCI
+340 
-345 KISSPNNAEGIEVVI
+345 
-360 RSEKNSSIAEIPLNN
+360 
-375 DANIVLLSAKGGINT
+375 
-390 NGTTNFTL
+390 
-398 PDNETLVPGYSTI
+398 
-411 GVTGDSENVKDIK
+411 
-424 LDVSGDLRSLVNASD
+424 
-439 PKNADTSKA
+439 
-448 KFTNLFK
+448 
-455 DCKQLKSFKKIQLNQ
+455 
-470 MADSCCE
+470 
-477 AMFENSGLEQSP
+477 P
-489 ILPDTTSVN
+489 ILPDLWKSGT
-498 CYINMFKNCIDLKQ
+498 
-512 VALPAAGLSPGCYNG
+512 NG
-527 VLSGCVNLEY
+527 ATVIYEDN
-537 LKLGVTNESLNS
+537 
-549 LNDIENPP
+549 NP
-557 FGNLVGQNDKQEIR
+557 
-571 NDDGSITIIDPTAGS
+571 
-586 QVDQRTLVIKE
+586 
-597 GVDTSKLDLPFLWVD
+597 
-612 MSKGANVLLE
+612 

>member
-1 MKKKKIFALM
+1 M

-46 EGASTTSTIPSFHLI
+46 EGASTTSPMTAPFHLI

-66 TKRNVNFEADFTYD
+66 TKRNVNFEADFTFN

-206 NSTSTSKTIEAIVE
+206 NSTFKTIEAIVE

-267 AITISSVSVT
+267 AITISSVSVS
-277 DWTQASVATGKENE
+277 DWEDKIVSSDEDEAWIRFDDSNIEYITFTADSEQGFKFYDTLYGSTLSGFEYSVNNGEWITIPSEGITEAIPFGGEKGTLRLRGKNLNGTATGE
-291 AWNGSNALKLTFSGN
+291 NGSNAKIISFTNNVPVSCTGDIRTLLDYKNYTTVSTTNARFTSLFNNCAQLTSAPKLPATDLHEECYLGMFAGCTSLTTAPELPATNLRSKCYQAMFQGCTSLTTAPKLKATTLQSQCYFRMFYGCTILNSVTMLATDVSAFECLTNWLYDAGTGAQSRTLKL
-306 LTGAKLVLTYHYTEP
+306 K
-321 QTSNNV
+321 
-327 KTRTLDAFISQNI
+327 
-340 LSNCI
+340 
-345 KISSPNNAEGIEVVI
+345 
-360 RSEKNSSIAEIPLNN
+360 
-375 DANIVLLSAKGGINT
+375 
-390 NGTTNFTL
+390 
-398 PDNETLVPGYSTI
+398 NETVYNTI
-411 GVTGDSENVKDIK
+411 KET
-424 LDVSGDLRSLVNASD
+424 
-439 PKNADTSKA
+439 TSILYR
-448 KFTNLFK
+448 T
-455 DCKQLKSFKKIQLNQ
+455 
-470 MADSCCE
+470 
-477 AMFENSGLEQSP
+477 P
-489 ILPDTTSVN
+489 ILPDLWKSGT
-498 CYINMFKNCIDLKQ
+498 
-512 VALPAAGLSPGCYNG
+512 NG
-527 VLSGCVNLEY
+527 ATVIYEDN
-537 LKLGVTNESLNS
+537 
-549 LNDIENPP
+549 NP
-557 FGNLVGQNDKQEIR
+557 
-571 NDDGSITIIDPTAGS
+571 
-586 QVDQRTLVIKE
+586 
-597 GVDTSKLDLPFLWVD
+597 
-612 MSKGANVLLE
+612 

>member
-1 MKKKKIFALM
+1 MLYMKKKKIFALM

-17 AACSTNDIAD
+17 TACSTNDVAD

-153 NPIKKSAAPS
+153 NPIKKSAASS
-163 GLALN
+163 GLALK
-168 FSHNYSKLCFNV
+168 FSHNYSKLCFAID
-180 VPQEDITESALSSA
+180 PQDDITESDLSGA

-206 NSTSTSKTIEAIVE
+206 NSTFKTIEAIVE

-267 AITISSVSVT
+267 AITISSVSVS
-277 DWTQASVATGKENE
+277 DWEDESVSSDEDEAWIRFDDSNIEYITFTADSEQGFKFYDTLYGSTLSGFEYSVNNGEWITIPSEGITEAIPFGGEKGTLRLRGKNLNGTATGE
-291 AWNGSNALKLTFSGN
+291 NGSNAKIISFTNNVPVSCTGDIRTLLDYKNYTTVSTTNARFTSLFNNCAQLTSAPKLPATDLHEECYLGMFAGCTSLTTAPELPATNLRSKCYQAMFQGCTSLTTAPKLKATTLQSQCYFRMFYGCTILNSVTMLATDVSAFECLTNWLYDAGTGAQSRTLKL
-306 LTGAKLVLTYHYTEP
+306 K
-321 QTSNNV
+321 
-327 KTRTLDAFISQNI
+327 
-340 LSNCI
+340 
-345 KISSPNNAEGIEVVI
+345 
-360 RSEKNSSIAEIPLNN
+360 
-375 DANIVLLSAKGGINT
+375 
-390 NGTTNFTL
+390 
-398 PDNETLVPGYSTI
+398 NETVYNTI
-411 GVTGDSENVKDIK
+411 KETTS
-424 LDVSGDLRSLVNASD
+424 SLYR
-439 PKNADTSKA
+439 T
-448 KFTNLFK
+448 
-455 DCKQLKSFKKIQLNQ
+455 
-470 MADSCCE
+470 
-477 AMFENSGLEQSP
+477 P
-489 ILPDTTSVN
+489 ILPDLWKSGT
-498 CYINMFKNCIDLKQ
+498 
-512 VALPAAGLSPGCYNG
+512 NG
-527 VLSGCVNLEY
+527 ATVIYEDN
-537 LKLGVTNESLNS
+537 
-549 LNDIENPP
+549 NP
-557 FGNLVGQNDKQEIR
+557 
-571 NDDGSITIIDPTAGS
+571 
-586 QVDQRTLVIKE
+586 
-597 GVDTSKLDLPFLWVD
+597 
-612 MSKGANVLLE
+612 

>member
-46 EGASTTSTIPSFHLI
+46 EGASTTSPMTAPFHLI

-206 NSTSTSKTIEAIVE
+206 NSTFKTIEAIVE

-267 AITISSVSVT
+267 AITISSVSVS
-277 DWTQASVATGKENE
+277 DWEDESVSSDEDEAWIRFDDSNIEYITFTADSEQGFMFSQPPSGNGGDGGDGDEEGDYQLAHIRMSQYITRAEDTSTSGFEYSVDNGEWIAIPAAGITEAIPFGGEKGTLRLRGKNLNGTATGE
-291 AWNGSNALKLTFSGN
+291 NGSNAKIISFTNNVPVSCTGDIRTLLDYKNYTTVSTTNARFTSLFNNCAQLTSAPKLPATDLHEECYLGMFAGCTSLTTAPELPATNLRSKCYQAMFQGCTSLTTAPKLKATTLQSQCYFRMFYGCTILNSVTMLATDVSAFECLTNWLYDAGTGAQSRTLKL
-306 LTGAKLVLTYHYTEP
+306 K
-321 QTSNNV
+321 
-327 KTRTLDAFISQNI
+327 
-340 LSNCI
+340 
-345 KISSPNNAEGIEVVI
+345 
-360 RSEKNSSIAEIPLNN
+360 
-375 DANIVLLSAKGGINT
+375 
-390 NGTTNFTL
+390 
-398 PDNETLVPGYSTI
+398 NETVYNTIKETTSILYST
-411 GVTGDSENVKDIK
+411 
-424 LDVSGDLRSLVNASD
+424 
-439 PKNADTSKA
+439 
-448 KFTNLFK
+448 
-455 DCKQLKSFKKIQLNQ
+455 
-470 MADSCCE
+470 
-477 AMFENSGLEQSP
+477 P
-489 ILPDTTSVN
+489 ILPDLWKSGT
-498 CYINMFKNCIDLKQ
+498 
-512 VALPAAGLSPGCYNG
+512 NG
-527 VLSGCVNLEY
+527 ATVIYEDN
-537 LKLGVTNESLNS
+537 
-549 LNDIENPP
+549 NP
-557 FGNLVGQNDKQEIR
+557 
-571 NDDGSITIIDPTAGS
+571 
-586 QVDQRTLVIKE
+586 
-597 GVDTSKLDLPFLWVD
+597 
-612 MSKGANVLLE
+612 

>member
-17 AACSTNDIAD
+17 TACSTNDIAD

-46 EGASTTSTIPSFHLI
+46 EGASTTSPMTAPFHLI

-206 NSTSTSKTIEAIVE
+206 NSTFKTIEAIVE
-220 PKDYT
+220 PKAYT

-267 AITISSVSVT
+267 AITISSVSVS
-277 DWTQASVATGKENE
+277 DWEDKIVSSDEDEAWIRFDDSNIEYITFTADSEQGFKFYDTLYGSTLSGFEYSVNNGEWITIPSEGITEAIPFGGEKGTLRLRGKNLNGTATGE
-291 AWNGSNALKLTFSGN
+291 NGSNAKIISFTNNVPVSCTGDIRTLLDYKNYTTVSTTNARFTSLFNNCAQLTSAPKLPATDLHEECYLGMFAGCTSLTTAPELPATNLRSKCYQAMFQGCTSLTTAPKLKATTLQSQCYFRMFYGCTILNSVTMLATDVSAFECLTNWLYDAGTGAQSRTLKL
-306 LTGAKLVLTYHYTEP
+306 K
-321 QTSNNV
+321 
-327 KTRTLDAFISQNI
+327 
-340 LSNCI
+340 
-345 KISSPNNAEGIEVVI
+345 
-360 RSEKNSSIAEIPLNN
+360 
-375 DANIVLLSAKGGINT
+375 
-390 NGTTNFTL
+390 
-398 PDNETLVPGYSTI
+398 NETVYNTI
-411 GVTGDSENVKDIK
+411 KETTS
-424 LDVSGDLRSLVNASD
+424 SLYR
-439 PKNADTSKA
+439 T
-448 KFTNLFK
+448 
-455 DCKQLKSFKKIQLNQ
+455 
-470 MADSCCE
+470 
-477 AMFENSGLEQSP
+477 P
-489 ILPDTTSVN
+489 ILPDLWKSGT
-498 CYINMFKNCIDLKQ
+498 
-512 VALPAAGLSPGCYNG
+512 NG
-527 VLSGCVNLEY
+527 ATVIYEDN
-537 LKLGVTNESLNS
+537 
-549 LNDIENPP
+549 NP
-557 FGNLVGQNDKQEIR
+557 
-571 NDDGSITIIDPTAGS
+571 
-586 QVDQRTLVIKE
+586 
-597 GVDTSKLDLPFLWVD
+597 
-612 MSKGANVLLE
+612 

>member
-17 AACSTNDIAD
+17 AACSTNDVAD

-46 EGASTTSTIPSFHLI
+46 EGASTTSPMTAPFHLI

-142 SADWMTGKPDP
+142 SADWMTADPD
-153 NPIKKSAAPS
+153 PIKKSAAPS

-168 FSHNYSKLCFNV
+168 FSHKNAKLCFTID
-180 VPQEDITESALSSA
+180 PQDDITESALSNA

-206 NSTSTSKTIEAIVE
+206 NSTFKTIEAIVE
-220 PKDYT
+220 PKAYT

-267 AITISSVSVT
+267 AITISSVSVS
-277 DWTQASVATGKENE
+277 DWEDKIVSSDEDEAWIRFDDSNIEYITFTADSEQGFMFSQPPSGNGGDGGDGDEEGDYQLAHIRMSQYITRAEDTSTSGFEYSVDNGEWIAIPAAGITEAIPFGGEKGTLRLRGKNLNGTATGE
-291 AWNGSNALKLTFSGN
+291 NGSNAKIISFTNNVPVSCTGDIRTLLDYKNYTTVSTTNARFTSLFNNCAQLTSAPKLPATDLHEECYLGMFAGCTSLTTAPELPATNLRSKCYQAMFQGCTSLTTAPKLKATTLQSQCYFRMFYGCTILNSVTMLATDVSAFECLTNWLYDAGTGAQSRTLKL
-306 LTGAKLVLTYHYTEP
+306 K
-321 QTSNNV
+321 
-327 KTRTLDAFISQNI
+327 
-340 LSNCI
+340 
-345 KISSPNNAEGIEVVI
+345 
-360 RSEKNSSIAEIPLNN
+360 
-375 DANIVLLSAKGGINT
+375 
-390 NGTTNFTL
+390 
-398 PDNETLVPGYSTI
+398 NETVYNTIKETTSILYST
-411 GVTGDSENVKDIK
+411 
-424 LDVSGDLRSLVNASD
+424 
-439 PKNADTSKA
+439 
-448 KFTNLFK
+448 
-455 DCKQLKSFKKIQLNQ
+455 
-470 MADSCCE
+470 
-477 AMFENSGLEQSP
+477 P
-489 ILPDTTSVN
+489 ILPDLWKSGT
-498 CYINMFKNCIDLKQ
+498 
-512 VALPAAGLSPGCYNG
+512 NG
-527 VLSGCVNLEY
+527 ATVIYEDN
-537 LKLGVTNESLNS
+537 
-549 LNDIENPP
+549 NP
-557 FGNLVGQNDKQEIR
+557 
-571 NDDGSITIIDPTAGS
+571 
-586 QVDQRTLVIKE
+586 
-597 GVDTSKLDLPFLWVD
+597 
-612 MSKGANVLLE
+612 

>member
-1 MKKKKIFALM
+1 MKNKKIFALM

-46 EGASTTSTIPSFHLI
+46 EGASTTSPMTAPFHLI

-206 NSTSTSKTIEAIVE
+206 NSTFKTIEAIVE
-220 PKDYT
+220 PKAYT

-267 AITISSVSVT
+267 AITISSVSVS
-277 DWTQASVATGKENE
+277 DWEDKIVSSDEDEAWIRFDDSNIEYITFTADSEQGFKFYDTLYGSTLSGFEYSVNNGEWITIPSEGITEAIPFGGEKGTLRLRGKNLNGTATGE
-291 AWNGSNALKLTFSGN
+291 NGSNAKIISFTNNVPVSCTGDIRTLLDYKNYTTVSTADACFSKLFQNCTQLTSAPKLPATDLHEECYLGMFAGCTSLTTAPELPATNLRSKCYQAMFQGCTSLTTAPKLKATTLQSQCYFRMFYGCTILNSVTMLATDVSAFECLTNWLYDAGTGAQSRTLKL
-306 LTGAKLVLTYHYTEP
+306 K
-321 QTSNNV
+321 
-327 KTRTLDAFISQNI
+327 
-340 LSNCI
+340 
-345 KISSPNNAEGIEVVI
+345 
-360 RSEKNSSIAEIPLNN
+360 
-375 DANIVLLSAKGGINT
+375 
-390 NGTTNFTL
+390 
-398 PDNETLVPGYSTI
+398 NETVYNTI
-411 GVTGDSENVKDIK
+411 KETTS
-424 LDVSGDLRSLVNASD
+424 SLYR
-439 PKNADTSKA
+439 T
-448 KFTNLFK
+448 
-455 DCKQLKSFKKIQLNQ
+455 
-470 MADSCCE
+470 
-477 AMFENSGLEQSP
+477 P
-489 ILPDTTSVN
+489 ILPDLWKSGT
-498 CYINMFKNCIDLKQ
+498 
-512 VALPAAGLSPGCYNG
+512 NG
-527 VLSGCVNLEY
+527 ATVIYEDN
-537 LKLGVTNESLNS
+537 
-549 LNDIENPP
+549 NP
-557 FGNLVGQNDKQEIR
+557 
-571 NDDGSITIIDPTAGS
+571 
-586 QVDQRTLVIKE
+586 
-597 GVDTSKLDLPFLWVD
+597 
-612 MSKGANVLLE
+612 

>member
-17 AACSTNDIAD
+17 TACSTNDVAD

-46 EGASTTSTIPSFHLI
+46 EGASTTSPMTAPFHLI

-66 TKRNVNFEADFTYD
+66 TKRNVNFEADFTFN

-267 AITISSVSVT
+267 AITISSVSVS
-277 DWTQASVATGKENE
+277 DWEDKIVSSDEDEAWIRFDDSNIEYITFTADSEQGFKFYDTLYGSTLSGFEYSVNNGEWITIPSEGITEAIPFGGEKGTLRLRGKNLNGTATGE
-291 AWNGSNALKLTFSGN
+291 NGSNAKIISFTNNVPVSCTGDIRTLLDYKNYTTVSTTNARFTSLFNNCAQLTSAPKLPATDLHEECYLGMFAGCTSLTTAPELPATNLRSKCYQAMFQGCTSLTTAPKLKATTLQSQCYFRMFYGCTILNSVTMLATDVSAFECLTNWLYDAGTGAQSRTLKL
-306 LTGAKLVLTYHYTEP
+306 K
-321 QTSNNV
+321 
-327 KTRTLDAFISQNI
+327 
-340 LSNCI
+340 
-345 KISSPNNAEGIEVVI
+345 
-360 RSEKNSSIAEIPLNN
+360 
-375 DANIVLLSAKGGINT
+375 
-390 NGTTNFTL
+390 
-398 PDNETLVPGYSTI
+398 NETVYNTI
-411 GVTGDSENVKDIK
+411 KETTS
-424 LDVSGDLRSLVNASD
+424 SLYR
-439 PKNADTSKA
+439 T
-448 KFTNLFK
+448 
-455 DCKQLKSFKKIQLNQ
+455 
-470 MADSCCE
+470 
-477 AMFENSGLEQSP
+477 P
-489 ILPDTTSVN
+489 ILPDLWKSGT
-498 CYINMFKNCIDLKQ
+498 
-512 VALPAAGLSPGCYNG
+512 NG
-527 VLSGCVNLEY
+527 ATVIYEDN
-537 LKLGVTNESLNS
+537 
-549 LNDIENPP
+549 NP
-557 FGNLVGQNDKQEIR
+557 
-571 NDDGSITIIDPTAGS
+571 
-586 QVDQRTLVIKE
+586 
-597 GVDTSKLDLPFLWVD
+597 
-612 MSKGANVLLE
+612 

>member
-46 EGASTTSTIPSFHLI
+46 EGASTTSPMTAPFHLI

-66 TKRNVNFEADFTYD
+66 TKRNVNFEADFTFN

-206 NSTSTSKTIEAIVE
+206 NSTFKTIEAIVE

-237 GGESYALNFLQPITF
+237 GGESYALNFLQATTF

-267 AITISSVSVT
+267 AITISSVSVS
-277 DWTQASVATGKENE
+277 DWEDKIVSSDEDEAWIRFDDSNIEYITFTADSEQGFKFYDTLYGSTLSGFEYSVNNGEWITIPSEGITEAIPFGGEKGTLRLRGKNLNGTATGE
-291 AWNGSNALKLTFSGN
+291 NGSNAKIISFTNNVPVSCTGDIRTLLDYKNYTTVSTTNARFTSLFNNCAQLTSAPKLPATDLHEECYLGMFAGCTSLTTAPELPATNLRSKCYQAMFQGCTSLTTAPKLKATTLQSQCYFRMFYGCTILNSVTMLATDVSAFECLTNWLYDAGTGAQSRTLKL
-306 LTGAKLVLTYHYTEP
+306 K
-321 QTSNNV
+321 
-327 KTRTLDAFISQNI
+327 
-340 LSNCI
+340 
-345 KISSPNNAEGIEVVI
+345 
-360 RSEKNSSIAEIPLNN
+360 
-375 DANIVLLSAKGGINT
+375 
-390 NGTTNFTL
+390 
-398 PDNETLVPGYSTI
+398 NETVYNTIKETTSILYST
-411 GVTGDSENVKDIK
+411 
-424 LDVSGDLRSLVNASD
+424 
-439 PKNADTSKA
+439 
-448 KFTNLFK
+448 
-455 DCKQLKSFKKIQLNQ
+455 
-470 MADSCCE
+470 
-477 AMFENSGLEQSP
+477 P
-489 ILPDTTSVN
+489 ILPDLWKSGT
-498 CYINMFKNCIDLKQ
+498 
-512 VALPAAGLSPGCYNG
+512 NG
-527 VLSGCVNLEY
+527 ATVIYEDN
-537 LKLGVTNESLNS
+537 
-549 LNDIENPP
+549 NP
-557 FGNLVGQNDKQEIR
+557 
-571 NDDGSITIIDPTAGS
+571 
-586 QVDQRTLVIKE
+586 
-597 GVDTSKLDLPFLWVD
+597 
-612 MSKGANVLLE
+612 

>member
-17 AACSTNDIAD
+17 AACSTNDVAD

-163 GLALN
+163 GLALK
-168 FSHNYSKLCFNV
+168 FSHNYAKLCFAID
-180 VPQEDITESALSSA
+180 PQDDITESALSSA

-220 PKDYT
+220 PKAYT

-267 AITISSVSVT
+267 AITISSVSVS
-277 DWTQASVATGKENE
+277 DWEDKIVSSDEDEASWIRFDDSNVEYITFTADSEQGFKFYDTLYGSTLSGFEYSVNNGEWITIPSEGITEAIPFGGEKGTLRLRGKNLNGTATGYY
-291 AWNGSNALKLTFSGN
+291 GSNAK
-306 LTGAKLVLTYHYTEP
+306 
-321 QTSNNV
+321 
-327 KTRTLDAFISQNI
+327 RIS
-340 LSNCI
+340 
-345 KISSPNNAEGIEVVI
+345 
-360 RSEKNSSIAEIPLNN
+360 
-375 DANIVLLSAKGGINT
+375 
-390 NGTTNFTL
+390 F
-398 PDNETLVPGYSTI
+398 
-411 GVTGDSENVKDIK
+411 SENVPVSCTGDIRTLLDYENYTTVSTTNARFTSLFNNCAQLTSAPK
-424 LDVSGDLRSLVNASD
+424 LPATDLHEECYLGMFAGCTSLTTAPELPATNLRSKCYQAMFQGCTSLTTAPKLKATTLQSQCYFRMFYGCTILNSVTMLATDVSAFECLTNWLYDAGTGAQSRTLKL
-439 PKNADTSKA
+439 KNATVYNTIKETTSS
-448 KFTNLFK
+448 LYRP
-455 DCKQLKSFKKIQLNQ
+455 
-470 MADSCCE
+470 
-477 AMFENSGLEQSP
+477 P
-489 ILPDTTSVN
+489 ILPDLWKSGT
-498 CYINMFKNCIDLKQ
+498 
-512 VALPAAGLSPGCYNG
+512 NG
-527 VLSGCVNLEY
+527 ATVIYEDN
-537 LKLGVTNESLNS
+537 
-549 LNDIENPP
+549 NP
-557 FGNLVGQNDKQEIR
+557 
-571 NDDGSITIIDPTAGS
+571 
-586 QVDQRTLVIKE
+586 
-597 GVDTSKLDLPFLWVD
+597 
-612 MSKGANVLLE
+612 

>member
-17 AACSTNDIAD
+17 TACSTNDVAD

-66 TKRNVNFEADFTYD
+66 TKRNVNFEADFTFN

-153 NPIKKSAAPS
+153 NPIKKSAAPN

-206 NSTSTSKTIEAIVE
+206 NSTFKTIEAIVE
-220 PKDYT
+220 PKAYT

-267 AITISSVSVT
+267 AITISSVSVS
-277 DWTQASVATGKENE
+277 DWEDKIVSSDEDEAWIRFDDSNIEYITFTADSEQGFKFYDTLYGRTLSGFEYSVNNGEWITIPSEGITEAIPFGGEKGTLRLRGKNLNGTATGYYGMTAKIISFTN
-291 AWNGSNALKLTFSGN
+291 NVPVSCTGDIRTLLDYKNYTTVSTTNARFTSLFNNCAQLTSAPKLPATDLHEECYLGMFAGCTSLTTAPELPATNLRSKCYQAMFQGCTSLTTAPKLKATTLQSQCYFRMFYGCTILNSVTMLATDVSAFECLTNWLYDAGTGAQSRTLKL
-306 LTGAKLVLTYHYTEP
+306 K
-321 QTSNNV
+321 
-327 KTRTLDAFISQNI
+327 
-340 LSNCI
+340 
-345 KISSPNNAEGIEVVI
+345 
-360 RSEKNSSIAEIPLNN
+360 
-375 DANIVLLSAKGGINT
+375 
-390 NGTTNFTL
+390 
-398 PDNETLVPGYSTI
+398 NETVYNTIKETTSILYST
-411 GVTGDSENVKDIK
+411 
-424 LDVSGDLRSLVNASD
+424 
-439 PKNADTSKA
+439 
-448 KFTNLFK
+448 
-455 DCKQLKSFKKIQLNQ
+455 
-470 MADSCCE
+470 
-477 AMFENSGLEQSP
+477 P
-489 ILPDTTSVN
+489 ILPDLWKSGT
-498 CYINMFKNCIDLKQ
+498 
-512 VALPAAGLSPGCYNG
+512 NG
-527 VLSGCVNLEY
+527 ATVIYEDN
-537 LKLGVTNESLNS
+537 
-549 LNDIENPP
+549 NP
-557 FGNLVGQNDKQEIR
+557 
-571 NDDGSITIIDPTAGS
+571 
-586 QVDQRTLVIKE
+586 
-597 GVDTSKLDLPFLWVD
+597 
-612 MSKGANVLLE
+612 

>member
-46 EGASTTSTIPSFHLI
+46 EGASTTSPMTAPFHLI

-163 GLALN
+163 GLALK
-168 FSHNYSKLCFNV
+168 FSHNYAKLCFAID
-180 VPQEDITESALSSA
+180 PQDDITESDLSGA

-206 NSTSTSKTIEAIVE
+206 NSTFKTIEAIVE

-267 AITISSVSVT
+267 AITISSVSVS
-277 DWTQASVATGKENE
+277 DWEDKIVSSDEDEAWIRFDDSNIEYITFTADSEQGFKFYDTLYGSTLSGFEYSVNNGEWITIPSEGITEAIPFGGEKGTLRLRGKNLNGTATGE
-291 AWNGSNALKLTFSGN
+291 NGSNAKIISFTNNVPVSCTGDIRTLLDYKNYTTVSTTNARFTSLFNNCAQLTSAPKLPATDLHEECYLGMFAGCTSLTTAPELPATNLRSKCYQAMFQGCTSLTTAPKLKATTLQSQCYLRMFYGCTILNSVTMLATDVSAFECLTNWLYDAGTGAQSRTLKL
-306 LTGAKLVLTYHYTEP
+306 K
-321 QTSNNV
+321 
-327 KTRTLDAFISQNI
+327 
-340 LSNCI
+340 
-345 KISSPNNAEGIEVVI
+345 
-360 RSEKNSSIAEIPLNN
+360 
-375 DANIVLLSAKGGINT
+375 
-390 NGTTNFTL
+390 
-398 PDNETLVPGYSTI
+398 NETVYNTI
-411 GVTGDSENVKDIK
+411 KETTS
-424 LDVSGDLRSLVNASD
+424 SLYR
-439 PKNADTSKA
+439 T
-448 KFTNLFK
+448 
-455 DCKQLKSFKKIQLNQ
+455 
-470 MADSCCE
+470 
-477 AMFENSGLEQSP
+477 P
-489 ILPDTTSVN
+489 ILPDLWKSGT
-498 CYINMFKNCIDLKQ
+498 
-512 VALPAAGLSPGCYNG
+512 NG
-527 VLSGCVNLEY
+527 ATVIYEDN
-537 LKLGVTNESLNS
+537 
-549 LNDIENPP
+549 NP
-557 FGNLVGQNDKQEIR
+557 
-571 NDDGSITIIDPTAGS
+571 
-586 QVDQRTLVIKE
+586 
-597 GVDTSKLDLPFLWVD
+597 
-612 MSKGANVLLE
+612 

>member
-46 EGASTTSTIPSFHLI
+46 EGASTTSPMTAPFHLI

-66 TKRNVNFEADFTYD
+66 TKRNVNFEADFTFN

-206 NSTSTSKTIEAIVE
+206 NSTFKTIEAIVE

-267 AITISSVSVT
+267 AITISSVSVS
-277 DWTQASVATGKENE
+277 DWEDKIVSSDEDEAWIRFDDSNIEYITFTADSEQGFKFYDTLYGSTLSGFEYSVNNGEWITIPSEGITEAIPFGGEKGTLRLRGKNLNGTATGE
-291 AWNGSNALKLTFSGN
+291 NGSNAKIISFTNNVPVSCTGDIRTLLDYKNYTTVSTTNARFTSLFNNCAQLTSAPKLPATDLHEECYLGMFAGCTSLTTAPELPATNLRSKCYQAMFQGCTSLTTAPKLKATTLQSQCYFRMFYGCTILNSVTMLATDVSAFECLTNWLYDAGTGAQSRTLKL
-306 LTGAKLVLTYHYTEP
+306 K
-321 QTSNNV
+321 
-327 KTRTLDAFISQNI
+327 
-340 LSNCI
+340 
-345 KISSPNNAEGIEVVI
+345 
-360 RSEKNSSIAEIPLNN
+360 
-375 DANIVLLSAKGGINT
+375 
-390 NGTTNFTL
+390 
-398 PDNETLVPGYSTI
+398 NETVYNTI
-411 GVTGDSENVKDIK
+411 KETTS
-424 LDVSGDLRSLVNASD
+424 SLYR
-439 PKNADTSKA
+439 T
-448 KFTNLFK
+448 
-455 DCKQLKSFKKIQLNQ
+455 
-470 MADSCCE
+470 
-477 AMFENSGLEQSP
+477 P
-489 ILPDTTSVN
+489 ILPDLWKSGT
-498 CYINMFKNCIDLKQ
+498 
-512 VALPAAGLSPGCYNG
+512 NG
-527 VLSGCVNLEY
+527 ATVIYEDN
-537 LKLGVTNESLNS
+537 
-549 LNDIENPP
+549 NP
-557 FGNLVGQNDKQEIR
+557 
-571 NDDGSITIIDPTAGS
+571 
-586 QVDQRTLVIKE
+586 
-597 GVDTSKLDLPFLWVD
+597 
-612 MSKGANVLLE
+612 

>member
-17 AACSTNDIAD
+17 TACSTNDIAD

-168 FSHNYSKLCFNV
+168 FSHNYSKLCFAID
-180 VPQEDITESALSSA
+180 PQDDITESDLSGA

-206 NSTSTSKTIEAIVE
+206 NSTFKTIEAIVE

-267 AITISSVSVT
+267 AITISSVSVS
-277 DWTQASVATGKENE
+277 DWEDKIVSSDEDEAWIRFDDSNIEYITFTADSEQGFKFYDTLYGSTLSGFEYSVNNGEWITIPSEGITEAIPFGGEKGTLRLRGKNLNGTATGYY
-291 AWNGSNALKLTFSGN
+291 GSNAK
-306 LTGAKLVLTYHYTEP
+306 
-321 QTSNNV
+321 
-327 KTRTLDAFISQNI
+327 RIS
-340 LSNCI
+340 
-345 KISSPNNAEGIEVVI
+345 
-360 RSEKNSSIAEIPLNN
+360 
-375 DANIVLLSAKGGINT
+375 
-390 NGTTNFTL
+390 F
-398 PDNETLVPGYSTI
+398 
-411 GVTGDSENVKDIK
+411 SENVPVSCTGDIRTLLDYKNYTTVSTTNARFTSLFNNCAQLTSAPK
-424 LDVSGDLRSLVNASD
+424 LPATDLHEECYLGMFAGCTSLTTAPELPATNLRSKCYQAMFQGCTSLTTAPKLKATTLQSQCYFRMFYGCTILNSVTMLATDVSAFECLTNWLYDAGTGAQSRTLKLKNETVYNTIKETTSSLYR
-439 PKNADTSKA
+439 T
-448 KFTNLFK
+448 
-455 DCKQLKSFKKIQLNQ
+455 
-470 MADSCCE
+470 
-477 AMFENSGLEQSP
+477 P
-489 ILPDTTSVN
+489 ILPDLWKSGT
-498 CYINMFKNCIDLKQ
+498 
-512 VALPAAGLSPGCYNG
+512 NG
-527 VLSGCVNLEY
+527 ATVIYEDN
-537 LKLGVTNESLNS
+537 
-549 LNDIENPP
+549 NP
-557 FGNLVGQNDKQEIR
+557 
-571 NDDGSITIIDPTAGS
+571 
-586 QVDQRTLVIKE
+586 
-597 GVDTSKLDLPFLWVD
+597 
-612 MSKGANVLLE
+612 

>member
-17 AACSTNDIAD
+17 AACSTNDVAD

-46 EGASTTSTIPSFHLI
+46 EGASTTSPMTAPFHLI

-66 TKRNVNFEADFTYD
+66 TKRNVNFEADFTFN

-237 GGESYALNFLQPITF
+237 GGESYALNFLQATTF

-291 AWNGSNALKLTFSGN
+291 AWNGSYALKLTFSGN
-306 LTGAKLVLTYHYTEP
+306 LTGANLVLTYHYTEP
-321 QTSNNV
+321 QTSNNA
-327 KTRTLDAFISQNI
+327 KTRTPDASISQKI
-340 LSNCI
+340 LSNLEI
-345 KISSPNNAEGIEVVI
+345 RTPNNAEGIEVVI

-375 DANIVLLSAKGGINT
+375 DANIVLLSSKGINT
-390 NGTTNFTL
+390 NGTTNFTFS
-398 PDNETLVPGYSTI
+398 DNENPVPGYLTI
-411 GVTGDSENVKDIK
+411 GVTGNNANGIG
-424 LDVSGDLRSLVNASD
+424 LDVSGDLRSLVDASD
-439 PKNADTSKA
+439 PKNADTSEA

-455 DCKQLKSFKKIQLNQ
+455 DCKQLKSFKKIQLNE
-470 MADSCCE
+470 MADNCCE

-498 CYINMFKNCIDLKQ
+498 CYKDMFKNCIDLKQ
-512 VALPAAGLSPGCYNG
+512 VALPAEGLSPGCYNG
-527 VLSGCVNLEY
+527 VLSGCVKLEY
-537 LKLGVTNESLNS
+537 LKLGVTKENLNS
-549 LNDIENPP
+549 IDYDENPP
-557 FGNLVGQNDKQEIR
+557 FGNFLGQNDDKQE
-571 NDDGSITIIDPTAGS
+571 NTDDDGTTSNSPIAGS

-597 GVDTSKLDLPFLWVD
+597 GVDTSKLDIPLLWVD
-612 MSKGANVLLE
+612 MSLGANVLLE

>member
-17 AACSTNDIAD
+17 TACSTNDIAD

-46 EGASTTSTIPSFHLI
+46 EGASTTSPMTAPFHLI

-122 NASLETFNLPTDQ
+122 NASFDTFNLPTDQ
-135 SSATLLQ
+135 STATLLQ

-168 FSHNYSKLCFNV
+168 FSHNYSKLCFAID
-180 VPQEDITESALSSA
+180 PQDDITESDLSSA

-206 NSTSTSKTIEAIVE
+206 NSTFKTIEAIVE
-220 PKDYT
+220 PKAYT

-267 AITISSVSVT
+267 AITISSVSVS
-277 DWTQASVATGKENE
+277 DWEDKIVSSDEDEAWIRFDDSNIEYITFTADSEQGFKFYDTLYGSTLSGFEYSVNNGEWITIPSEGITEAIPFGGEKGTLRLRGKNLNGTATGE
-291 AWNGSNALKLTFSGN
+291 NGSNAKIISFTNNVPVSCTGDIRTLLDYKNYTTVSTTNARFTSLFNNCAQLTSAPKLPATDLHEECYLGMFAGCTSLTTAPELPATNLRSKCYQAMFQGCTSLTTAPKLKATTLQSQCYFRMFYGCTILNSVTMLATDVSAFECLTNWLYDAGTGAQSRTLKL
-306 LTGAKLVLTYHYTEP
+306 K
-321 QTSNNV
+321 
-327 KTRTLDAFISQNI
+327 
-340 LSNCI
+340 
-345 KISSPNNAEGIEVVI
+345 
-360 RSEKNSSIAEIPLNN
+360 
-375 DANIVLLSAKGGINT
+375 
-390 NGTTNFTL
+390 
-398 PDNETLVPGYSTI
+398 NETVYNTI
-411 GVTGDSENVKDIK
+411 KETTS
-424 LDVSGDLRSLVNASD
+424 SLYR
-439 PKNADTSKA
+439 T
-448 KFTNLFK
+448 
-455 DCKQLKSFKKIQLNQ
+455 
-470 MADSCCE
+470 
-477 AMFENSGLEQSP
+477 P
-489 ILPDTTSVN
+489 ILPDLWKSGT
-498 CYINMFKNCIDLKQ
+498 
-512 VALPAAGLSPGCYNG
+512 NG
-527 VLSGCVNLEY
+527 ATVIYEDN
-537 LKLGVTNESLNS
+537 
-549 LNDIENPP
+549 NP
-557 FGNLVGQNDKQEIR
+557 
-571 NDDGSITIIDPTAGS
+571 
-586 QVDQRTLVIKE
+586 
-597 GVDTSKLDLPFLWVD
+597 
-612 MSKGANVLLE
+612 

>member
-17 AACSTNDIAD
+17 TACSTNDVAD

-46 EGASTTSTIPSFHLI
+46 EGASTTSPMTAPFHLI

-206 NSTSTSKTIEAIVE
+206 NSTFKTIEAIVE

-277 DWTQASVATGKENE
+277 PWEDKIVSSDEDEAWIRFDDSNIEYITFTADSEQGFKFYDTLYGSTLSGFEYSVNNGEWITIPSEGITEAIPFGGEKGTLRLRGKNLNGTATGE
-291 AWNGSNALKLTFSGN
+291 NGSNAKIISFTNNVPVSCTGDIRTLLDYKNYTTVSTTNARFTSLFNNCAQLTSAPKLPATDLHEECYLGMFAGCTSLTTAPELPATNLRSKCYQAMFQGCTSLTTAPKLKATTLQSQCYFRMFYGCTILNSVTMLATDVSAFECLTNWLYDAGTGAQSRTLKL
-306 LTGAKLVLTYHYTEP
+306 K
-321 QTSNNV
+321 
-327 KTRTLDAFISQNI
+327 
-340 LSNCI
+340 
-345 KISSPNNAEGIEVVI
+345 
-360 RSEKNSSIAEIPLNN
+360 
-375 DANIVLLSAKGGINT
+375 
-390 NGTTNFTL
+390 
-398 PDNETLVPGYSTI
+398 NETVYNTI
-411 GVTGDSENVKDIK
+411 KETTS
-424 LDVSGDLRSLVNASD
+424 SLYR
-439 PKNADTSKA
+439 T
-448 KFTNLFK
+448 
-455 DCKQLKSFKKIQLNQ
+455 
-470 MADSCCE
+470 
-477 AMFENSGLEQSP
+477 P
-489 ILPDTTSVN
+489 ILPDLWKSGT
-498 CYINMFKNCIDLKQ
+498 
-512 VALPAAGLSPGCYNG
+512 NG
-527 VLSGCVNLEY
+527 ATVIYEDN
-537 LKLGVTNESLNS
+537 
-549 LNDIENPP
+549 NP
-557 FGNLVGQNDKQEIR
+557 
-571 NDDGSITIIDPTAGS
+571 
-586 QVDQRTLVIKE
+586 
-597 GVDTSKLDLPFLWVD
+597 
-612 MSKGANVLLE
+612 

>member
-1 MKKKKIFALM
+1 MLYMKKKKIFALM

-46 EGASTTSTIPSFHLI
+46 EGASTTSPMTAPFHLI

-206 NSTSTSKTIEAIVE
+206 NSTFKTIEAIVE

-267 AITISSVSVT
+267 AITISSVSVS
-277 DWTQASVATGKENE
+277 DWEDKIVSSDEDEAWIRFDDSNIEYITFTADSEQGFKFYDTLYGSTLSGFEYSVNNGEWITIPSEGITEAIPFGGEKGTLRLRGKNLNGTATGE
-291 AWNGSNALKLTFSGN
+291 NGSNAKIISFTNNVPVSCTGDIRTLLDYKNYTTVSTTNARFTSLFNNCAQLTSAPKLPATDLHEECYLGMFAGCTSLTTAPELPATNLRSKCYQAMFQGCTSLTTAPKLKATTLQSQCYLRMFYGCTILNSVTMVATDVSAFECLRNWLYDAGTGAQSRTLKL
-306 LTGAKLVLTYHYTEP
+306 K
-321 QTSNNV
+321 
-327 KTRTLDAFISQNI
+327 
-340 LSNCI
+340 
-345 KISSPNNAEGIEVVI
+345 
-360 RSEKNSSIAEIPLNN
+360 
-375 DANIVLLSAKGGINT
+375 
-390 NGTTNFTL
+390 
-398 PDNETLVPGYSTI
+398 NETVYNTI
-411 GVTGDSENVKDIK
+411 KETTS
-424 LDVSGDLRSLVNASD
+424 SLYR
-439 PKNADTSKA
+439 T
-448 KFTNLFK
+448 
-455 DCKQLKSFKKIQLNQ
+455 
-470 MADSCCE
+470 
-477 AMFENSGLEQSP
+477 P
-489 ILPDTTSVN
+489 ILPDLWKSGT
-498 CYINMFKNCIDLKQ
+498 
-512 VALPAAGLSPGCYNG
+512 NG
-527 VLSGCVNLEY
+527 ATVIYEDN
-537 LKLGVTNESLNS
+537 
-549 LNDIENPP
+549 NP
-557 FGNLVGQNDKQEIR
+557 
-571 NDDGSITIIDPTAGS
+571 
-586 QVDQRTLVIKE
+586 
-597 GVDTSKLDLPFLWVD
+597 
-612 MSKGANVLLE
+612 

>member
-17 AACSTNDIAD
+17 TACSTNDVAD

-46 EGASTTSTIPSFHLI
+46 EGASTTSPMTAPFHLI

-66 TKRNVNFEADFTYD
+66 TKRNVNFEADFTFN

-206 NSTSTSKTIEAIVE
+206 NSTFKTIEAIVE

-237 GGESYALNFLQPITF
+237 GGESYALNFLQATTF

-267 AITISSVSVT
+267 AITISSVSVS
-277 DWTQASVATGKENE
+277 DWEDKIVSSDEDEAWIRFDDSNIEYITFTADSEQGFKFYDTLYGSTLSGFEYSVNNGEWITIPSEGITEAIPFGGEKGTLRLRGKNLNGTATGE
-291 AWNGSNALKLTFSGN
+291 NGSNAKIISFTNNVPVSCTGDIRTLLDYKNYTTVSTTNARFTSLFNNCAQLTSAPKLPATDLHEECYLGMFAGCTSLTTAPELPATNLRSKCYQAMFQGCTSLTTAPKLKATTLQSQCYFRMFYGCTILNSVTMLATDVSAFECLTNWLYDAGTGAQSRTLKL
-306 LTGAKLVLTYHYTEP
+306 K
-321 QTSNNV
+321 
-327 KTRTLDAFISQNI
+327 
-340 LSNCI
+340 
-345 KISSPNNAEGIEVVI
+345 
-360 RSEKNSSIAEIPLNN
+360 
-375 DANIVLLSAKGGINT
+375 
-390 NGTTNFTL
+390 
-398 PDNETLVPGYSTI
+398 NETVYNTI
-411 GVTGDSENVKDIK
+411 KETTS
-424 LDVSGDLRSLVNASD
+424 SLYR
-439 PKNADTSKA
+439 T
-448 KFTNLFK
+448 
-455 DCKQLKSFKKIQLNQ
+455 
-470 MADSCCE
+470 
-477 AMFENSGLEQSP
+477 P
-489 ILPDTTSVN
+489 ILPDLWKSGT
-498 CYINMFKNCIDLKQ
+498 
-512 VALPAAGLSPGCYNG
+512 NG
-527 VLSGCVNLEY
+527 ATVIYEDN
-537 LKLGVTNESLNS
+537 
-549 LNDIENPP
+549 NP
-557 FGNLVGQNDKQEIR
+557 
-571 NDDGSITIIDPTAGS
+571 
-586 QVDQRTLVIKE
+586 
-597 GVDTSKLDLPFLWVD
+597 
-612 MSKGANVLLE
+612 